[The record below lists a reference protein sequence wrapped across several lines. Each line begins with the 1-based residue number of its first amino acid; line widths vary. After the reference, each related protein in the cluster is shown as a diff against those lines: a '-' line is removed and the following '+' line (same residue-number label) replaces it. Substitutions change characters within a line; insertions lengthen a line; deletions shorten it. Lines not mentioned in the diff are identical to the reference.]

1 MTLPYERT
9 RAVINVC
16 DFLGRI
22 SSAYGPNGIK
32 RIPKEVRQEAR
43 RLLKHFPRPYDLYA
57 AAKCA
62 PDVFDEQEL
71 LRYDEAREQEEEA
84 RKQRWLAELKAWVAD
99 EKAP

>member
-1 MTLPYERT
+1 MF
-9 RAVINVC
+9 

-22 SSAYGPNGIK
+22 SSANGPNGIK